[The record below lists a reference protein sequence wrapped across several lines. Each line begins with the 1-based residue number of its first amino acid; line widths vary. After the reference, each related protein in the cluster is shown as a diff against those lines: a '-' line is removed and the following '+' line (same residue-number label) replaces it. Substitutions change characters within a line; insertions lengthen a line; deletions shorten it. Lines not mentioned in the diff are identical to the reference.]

1 MYKNSGYN
9 LDKYQK
15 DAVETNHKNVLVVAA
30 PGSGKTTVIINRV
43 NHLVNKLHVS
53 NSNIIIITFTKAAA
67 VNMKKRYESAYNT
80 NTSPFFGTFHG
91 LFYKMLL
98 RSGREIDIID
108 GGVAHKIVSSILNK
122 YFDEVNDD
130 KIKETINN
138 ISIFKTSRQLLNEF
152 KPSISK
158 EIFEEAYNTYEQ
170 YKEENNKWD
179 FDDLAIKTLE
189 MLQNDKNLLEGYR
202 RLFKYILVDEFQD
215 CDEMQIDFLK
225 MINDESENSLFAVGD
240 EDQCIYSFRGSK
252 PEYMVS
258 FDKIFENGKKHYL
271 SINYRSKKKY
281 SGEV

>member
-1 MYKNSGYN
+1 MGYN

-158 EIFEEAYNTYEQ
+158 EIFEEAYNTDR
-170 YKEENNKWD
+170 KS
-179 FDDLAIKTLE
+179 
-189 MLQNDKNLLEGYR
+189 
-202 RLFKYILVDEFQD
+202 V
-215 CDEMQIDFLK
+215 
-225 MINDESENSLFAVGD
+225 V
-240 EDQCIYSFRGSK
+240 
-252 PEYMVS
+252 
-258 FDKIFENGKKHYL
+258 
-271 SINYRSKKKY
+271 
-281 SGEV
+281 